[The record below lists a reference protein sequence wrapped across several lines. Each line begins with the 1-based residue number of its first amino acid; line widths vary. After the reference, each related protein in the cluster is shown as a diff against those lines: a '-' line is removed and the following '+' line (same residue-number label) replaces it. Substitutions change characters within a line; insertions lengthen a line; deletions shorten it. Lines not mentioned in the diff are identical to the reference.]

1 MRALPSRAVRAS
13 VSHMSGTH
21 HAVLTAIGADRPGLV
36 DEVSRFVSERGGNLE
51 DSRMVNLHGQF
62 VIMMLVEG
70 SGQVMERLRAE
81 LDALAAKSRIHVELT
96 SADLGRVTTSAA
108 LPFRLTTR
116 AMDHPGLVQSV
127 AHTLRAK
134 NVNIESAETTLQ
146 SAPITGAPLFEMEF
160 VVSVPASTPVA
171 ELREALGRLCDD
183 LNIDWQLTAL

>member
-1 MRALPSRAVRAS
+1 
-13 VSHMSGTH
+13 MSGTH

-70 SGQVMERLRAE
+70 SGQVMEKLRAE
-81 LDALAAKSRIHVELT
+81 LDALAVKSRIHVELT
-96 SADLGRVTTSAA
+96 SADMGRATTSAA

-127 AHTLRAK
+127 AHALRAM

-146 SAPITGAPLFEMEF
+146 SAPITGAPLFAMEF
-160 VVSVPASTPVA
+160 VVSVPTATPVA

>member
-1 MRALPSRAVRAS
+1 
-13 VSHMSGTH
+13 MSGTH

-36 DEVSRFVSERGGNLE
+36 DEVSRYVGECGGNVE

-70 SGQVMERLRAE
+70 TEQVIEELRTG
-81 LDALAAKSRIHVELT
+81 LDGLAAKSRIHVELI
-96 SADLGRVTTSAA
+96 SADMDRATSSAA

-127 AHTLRAK
+127 AHTLRGL

-160 VVSVPASTPVA
+160 VVSVPATTPVA
-171 ELREALGRLCDD
+171 QLREALGRLCDD
-183 LNIDWQLTAL
+183 LNIDWQLTAV

>member
-1 MRALPSRAVRAS
+1 
-13 VSHMSGTH
+13 MSGTH

-70 SGQVMERLRAE
+70 SGQVMEKLRAE
-81 LDALAAKSRIHVELT
+81 LDALATKSRIHVELT
-96 SADLGRVTTSAA
+96 SADMGRATTSAA
-108 LPFRLTTR
+108 LPFRLTIR

-127 AHTLRAK
+127 AHALRAM

-146 SAPITGAPLFEMEF
+146 SAPITGAPLFAMEF
-160 VVSVPASTPVA
+160 VVSVPTATPVA

>member
-1 MRALPSRAVRAS
+1 
-13 VSHMSGTH
+13 MSGTH

-146 SAPITGAPLFEMEF
+146 SAPITGTPLFEMEF

>member
-1 MRALPSRAVRAS
+1 
-13 VSHMSGTH
+13 MSGTH

-70 SGQVMERLRAE
+70 SGQVMEKLRAE

-96 SADLGRVTTSAA
+96 SADMGRATTSAA

-127 AHTLRAK
+127 AHALRAM

-146 SAPITGAPLFEMEF
+146 SAPITGAPLFAMEF
-160 VVSVPASTPVA
+160 VVSVPTATPVA

-183 LNIDWQLTAL
+183 LNIDWELTAL